1 MGKSIET
8 PAVQP
13 PDKVTSSDVASDA
26 AKLLSD
32 SRTSRRVKSVAASA
46 LAQRAPAAPR
56 KLPKPKKERG
66 VRSFKAGK
74 DL

>member
-1 MGKSIET
+1 MSKTIET

-26 AKLLSD
+26 AKLLGNP
-32 SRTSRRVKSVAASA
+32 RTSRRVKSVAASA
-46 LAQRAPAAPR
+46 LAQRAPASPT
-56 KLPKPKKERG
+56 KVTKPKKGRG